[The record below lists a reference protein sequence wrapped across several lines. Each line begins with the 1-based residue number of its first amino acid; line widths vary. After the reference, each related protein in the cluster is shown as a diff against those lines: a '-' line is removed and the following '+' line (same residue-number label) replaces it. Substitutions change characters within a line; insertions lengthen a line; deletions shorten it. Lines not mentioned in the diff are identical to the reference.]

1 MTQPLLTAESV
12 TKRFEG
18 FIALTDFSLTMQ
30 PGERVGLIGPNG
42 SGKSTF
48 VNCLTGV
55 YKTDG
60 GSMRFA
66 GNDITGTSAW
76 LRCKHG
82 LARTYQI
89 PRPFRGMTVQ
99 ENIEVPLRFT
109 AGHTSSRKLGETAK
123 EILNRVGLADSAQL
137 NPRRLSQVE
146 LRKLELARAIAAGPK
161 LLIADEAMA
170 GLSESEVDEILELL
184 QALNRDG
191 LTILLIE
198 HIMRAVMAF
207 SQRVVV
213 IVAGRKIAD
222 GLPDDVMR
230 MEEVERAYLGE

>member
-1 MTQPLLTAESV
+1 MTEPLLTAESV

-18 FIALTDFSLTMQ
+18 FIALSDVGFVMH

-55 YKTDG
+55 YRTDAG
-60 GSMRFA
+60 AIRFD
-66 GNDITGTSAW
+66 GHDITGMPSW
-76 LRCKHG
+76 LRCKQG
-82 LARTYQI
+82 LVRTYQI

-109 AGHTSSRKLGETAK
+109 AGHTSARELARRAQ
-123 EILNRVGLADSAQL
+123 EILDKVGLIDSARL
-137 NPRRLSQVE
+137 NPKRLSQVE
-146 LRKLELARAIAAGPK
+146 LRKLELARAIAAAPK
-161 LLIADEAMA
+161 MLIADEAMA

-184 QALNRDG
+184 HTLNSDG
-191 LTILLIE
+191 LSILLIE
-198 HIMRAVMAF
+198 HIMRAVMSF
-207 SQRVVV
+207 SQRVIV

-222 GLPDDVMR
+222 GLPDEVMR
-230 MEEVERAYLGE
+230 MDEVERAYLGE

>member
-1 MTQPLLTAESV
+1 MTEPLLVADMV

-18 FIALTDFSLTMQ
+18 FIALSDVGFVMQ

-55 YKTDG
+55 YRTDG
-60 GSMRFA
+60 GSIRFD
-66 GNDITGTSAW
+66 GEDITATPSW

-109 AGHTSSRKLGETAK
+109 AGHTSSRKIAETAQG
-123 EILNRVGLADSAQL
+123 ILEKVGLRDSARL

-146 LRKLELARAIAAGPK
+146 LRKLELARAIAAEPK

-184 QALNRDG
+184 HALNNDG
-191 LTILLIE
+191 LAILLIE

-207 SQRVVV
+207 SQRVIV

-222 GLPDDVMR
+222 GLPDEVMR

>member
-1 MTQPLLTAESV
+1 MTEQLLAAHSV

-18 FIALTDFSLTMQ
+18 FIALSDFGLGMQ

-55 YKTDG
+55 YRTD
-60 GSMRFA
+60 A
-66 GNDITGTSAW
+66 GRVCFDGRDITATPSW
-76 LRCKHG
+76 IRCKQG

-99 ENIEVPLRFT
+99 DNVQVPLRFA
-109 AGHTSSRKLGETAK
+109 AGHTSSRRLAEAAQ
-123 EILNRVGLADSAQL
+123 EILRKVGLIDKAAHSPKQ
-137 NPRRLSQVE
+137 LSQVE
-146 LRKLELARAIAAGPK
+146 LRKLELARALAARPK

-184 QALNRDG
+184 HALNSEG
-191 LTILLIE
+191 LSILLIE

-222 GLPDDVMR
+222 GLPDEVIR
-230 MEEVERAYLGE
+230 MDEVERAYLGE